1 MNFTRHPRLSR
12 FVRGVVGTALAL
24 AGVAFLVVSDAEART
39 GGGSNAGSRGSKTF
53 TAPPTTNTAP
63 KAAAPVQRSATT
75 AGATSTAAGAA
86 KTGGFMSKFGGI
98 GGLLAGGL
106 IGAALMSAFGLGGGL
121 AGMLGMLLQVALIAG
136 VIFLVVNFIRNRRAQ
151 SNGMA
156 NGPAMAQ
163 ASAAERQT
171 LAPQQPYQNAPAGAF
186 NGAAG
191 TTALTLGEVDFN
203 AFGTL
208 LAEIQTAYGRE
219 DEPTMRSL
227 TTPEMLG
234 YLGEDVNANMDKG
247 VRNELSDVKLLQ
259 GDLSEAWSEGDS
271 DYATVAMRYSL
282 IDVMVD
288 RKSGKLV
295 SGSKTV
301 PEEVTELWTFVR
313 PRRASVNA
321 WKLSAIQQA

>member
-1 MNFTRHPRLSR
+1 MT
-12 FVRGVVGTALAL
+12 GAALAL
-24 AGVAFLVVSDAEART
+24 AGAAFLVVNDAEART
-39 GGGSNAGSRGSKTF
+39 GKGGSIGSRGSKTHE
-53 TAPPTTNTAP
+53 AAPTTNTAP
-63 KAAAPVQRSATT
+63 KAAAPMQRSATT

-86 KTGGFMSKFGGI
+86 KSGGFMSKFGGL
-98 GGLLAGGL
+98 GGILAGGL
-106 IGAALMSAFGLGGGL
+106 IGAALMSMFGLGGGL

-136 VIFLVVNFIRNRRAQ
+136 VIFLVVNFIRNRRAP
-151 SNGMA
+151 S

-163 ASAAERQT
+163 AGAAERQT
-171 LAPQQPYQNAPAGAF
+171 LAPQQPYQNTPAGAF
-186 NGAAG
+186 NGTAG

-247 VRNELSDVKLLQ
+247 VRNQLSDVKLLQ

-282 IDVMVD
+282 IDVMLD
-288 RKSGKLV
+288 RKSGKVV
-295 SGSKTV
+295 SGSTTV